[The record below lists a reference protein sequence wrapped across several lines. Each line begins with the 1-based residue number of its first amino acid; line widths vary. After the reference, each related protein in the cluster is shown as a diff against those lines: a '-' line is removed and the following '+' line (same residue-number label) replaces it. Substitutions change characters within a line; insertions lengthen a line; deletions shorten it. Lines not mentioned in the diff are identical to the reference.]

1 MDEVIGH
8 GSYAVVKKLKFRG
21 LECVGKKMH
30 DILYLNATPQ
40 QREDMLTRFQGECEL
55 LSRLHHP
62 CIVQFMGVYFEE
74 DTPLPILVME
84 RLHSTLAAT
93 IDRYGVLPDQISYDI
108 LCDVS
113 LGLRY
118 LHEHS
123 PPIVHRDLSANN
135 VLLTPHMSGKISDLG
150 VAKMLNLS
158 PAQMTQLVQTKAPGT
173 PCYMPPEALSSR
185 PKYNTKIDIYSMGV
199 MLIHVF
205 CGEWPFPTDV
215 FQPDPRNPDSL
226 VAVTEVERRAEF
238 LHKIGDDHPLTPL
251 MRRCLSNNSTLRPDV
266 AELYAQLFEVKG
278 HLPVTA
284 ETRIELVRQLQSSQ
298 DETVAVRKA
307 LEERERAMEAL
318 KSEKLEKER
327 LLRENEALR
336 LQLQNVSLRNFA
348 ESAVSTLENA
358 YEVNCRNTVIYG
370 ASCSE
375 KIQYVTL

>member
-1 MDEVIGH
+1 MVNCWNKYTYPSQFCTVPRTTPLSPYVLDGVEDLDEVIGH

-74 DTPLPILVME
+74 GTPLPVLVME

-93 IDRYGVLPDQISYDI
+93 IDRYGVLPDQISYGI

-123 PPIVHRDLSANN
+123 PPIVHRDLSVNN

-199 MLIHVF
+199 MLIHMF
-205 CGEWPFPTDV
+205 CGEWPFPTDA
-215 FQPDPRNPDSL
+215 FQPDPGDPDSL
-226 VAVTEVERRAEF
+226 VPVTEVERRA
-238 LHKIGDDHPLTPL
+238 
-251 MRRCLSNNSTLRPDV
+251 R
-266 AELYAQLFEVKG
+266 
-278 HLPVTA
+278 
-284 ETRIELVRQLQSSQ
+284 
-298 DETVAVRKA
+298 
-307 LEERERAMEAL
+307 
-318 KSEKLEKER
+318 
-327 LLRENEALR
+327 
-336 LQLQNVSLRNFA
+336 
-348 ESAVSTLENA
+348 
-358 YEVNCRNTVIYG
+358 
-370 ASCSE
+370 
-375 KIQYVTL
+375 

>member
-1 MDEVIGH
+1 MSAWPYTLDGVEDLDEVIGH

-62 CIVQFMGVYFEE
+62 CIVQFIGVYFEE
-74 DTPLPILVME
+74 GTPLPVLVME

-93 IDRYGVLPDQISYDI
+93 IDRYGVLPDQISYGI

-135 VLLTPHMSGKISDLG
+135 VLLTPEMSGKISDLG

-173 PCYMPPEALSSR
+173 PCYMPPEAFSFQ

-205 CGEWPFPTDV
+205 CGEWPFPTDA
-215 FQPDPRNPDSL
+215 FQPDPQNSDSL
-226 VAVTEVERRAEF
+226 VPMTEVKRRAEF
-238 LHKIGDDHPLTPL
+238 LRKIGDDHPLTPL
-251 MRRCLSNNSTLRPDV
+251 IHSCLSNSPTLRPDAAQV
-266 AELYAQLFEVKG
+266 YVELSKVKG
-278 HLPVTA
+278 QLPA
-284 ETRIELVRQLQSSQ
+284 KDKTRIELIRQLQTSR
-298 DETVAVRKA
+298 DETVTVRKA
-307 LEERERAMEAL
+307 FEKQVTKL
-318 KSEKLEKER
+318 KKEMR
-327 LLRENEALR
+327 P
-336 LQLQNVSLRNFA
+336 
-348 ESAVSTLENA
+348 
-358 YEVNCRNTVIYG
+358 
-370 ASCSE
+370 
-375 KIQYVTL
+375 

>member
-1 MDEVIGH
+1 MAASPIPSRRRVTHNCFACVYTVLMATLLSPYVLDGVEDLDEVIGH

-74 DTPLPILVME
+74 GTPLPVLVME

-93 IDRYGVLPDQISYDI
+93 IDRYGVLPDQISYGI

-199 MLIHVF
+199 MLIHMF
-205 CGEWPFPTDV
+205 CGEWPFPTDA
-215 FQPDPRNPDSL
+215 FQPDPQNPTHL
-226 VAVTEVERRAEF
+226 VPVTEVERRAEF

-251 MRRCLSNNSTLRPDV
+251 MRRCLSNDYSLRPD
-266 AELYAQLFEVKG
+266 AAQIHAQLSEVKG
-278 HLPVTA
+278 HLPKMA
-284 ETRIELVRQLQSSQ
+284 ETRMELVQQLTALKRERGEEV
-298 DETVAVRKA
+298 ETVGKQMKGLSIADSARNRT
-307 LEERERAMEAL
+307 EE
-318 KSEKLEKER
+318 
-327 LLRENEALR
+327 
-336 LQLQNVSLRNFA
+336 VS
-348 ESAVSTLENA
+348 
-358 YEVNCRNTVIYG
+358 
-370 ASCSE
+370 
-375 KIQYVTL
+375 

>member
-1 MDEVIGH
+1 MNVSFLVPLSATITTLLSPYVLDGVEDLDEVIGH

-30 DILYLNATPQ
+30 DILYQNATPQ

-74 DTPLPILVME
+74 GTPRPILVME

-93 IDRYGVLPDQISYDI
+93 INRYGVLPDQISYDI

-118 LHEHS
+118 LHEYS
-123 PPIVHRDLSANN
+123 PPIIHRDLSANN
-135 VLLTPHMSGKISDLG
+135 ILLTSHMSGKISDLG

-205 CGEWPFPTDV
+205 CGECPFPTDA
-215 FQPDPRNPDSL
+215 FQPDPQNPDSL
-226 VAVTEVERRAEF
+226 IPVTEVERRAKF
-238 LHKIGDDHPLTPL
+238 LRKIGDDHPLISF
-251 MRRCLSNNSTLRPDV
+251 MHSCLSNSPILRPD
-266 AELYAQLFEVKG
+266 AAQINMQLTEIKG
-278 HLPVTA
+278 NLPA
-284 ETRIELVRQLQSSQ
+284 MANTRIELVRQLQSSHE
-298 DETVAVRKA
+298 ETVAVRKV
-307 LEERERAMEAL
+307 LVDNMRSLKREKKYR
-318 KSEKLEKER
+318 R
-327 LLRENEALR
+327 LLHRYSADSTNPNLPKMNE
-336 LQLQNVSLRNFA
+336 VSFF
-348 ESAVSTLENA
+348 
-358 YEVNCRNTVIYG
+358 EV
-370 ASCSE
+370 
-375 KIQYVTL
+375 QYTGL

>member
-1 MDEVIGH
+1 
-8 GSYAVVKKLKFRG
+8 
-21 LECVGKKMH
+21 MH

-74 DTPLPILVME
+74 GTPLPILVME

-108 LCDVS
+108 LCDVN

-185 PKYNTKIDIYSMGV
+185 PKYDTKIDIYSMGV

-215 FQPDPRNPDSL
+215 FVQDPRNPNNM

-238 LHKIGDDHPLTPL
+238 LRKIGNHPLTSL
-251 MRRCLSNNSTLRPDV
+251 MHRCLSNNSALRPD
-266 AELYAQLFEVKG
+266 AAQFYTQLSMAKG
-278 HLPVTA
+278 HLPVVA

-298 DETVAVRKA
+298 DETVAVRRAFEEQERKMKA
-307 LEERERAMEAL
+307 LTR
-318 KSEKLEKER
+318 EKER
-327 LLRENEALR
+327 EIETQTGEIKALR
-336 LQLQNVSLRNFA
+336 IHMQDVSLGSSA
-348 ESAVSTLENA
+348 QSAVSTLEKED
-358 YEVNCRNTVIYG
+358 EVC
-370 ASCSE
+370 CS
-375 KIQYVTL
+375 

>member
-1 MDEVIGH
+1 M
-8 GSYAVVKKLKFRG
+8 
-21 LECVGKKMH
+21 GKKMH

-74 DTPLPILVME
+74 GTPLPVLVME

-93 IDRYGVLPDQISYDI
+93 IDRYGVLPDQISYGI

-135 VLLTPHMSGKISDLG
+135 VLLTSDMSGKVSDLG

-185 PKYNTKIDIYSMGV
+185 PKYNTKIDVYSMGV

-205 CGEWPFPTDV
+205 CGEWPFPTDA
-215 FQPDPRNPDSL
+215 FQPDPRDPDNL
-226 VAVTEVERRAEF
+226 LPVTEVERRAES
-238 LHKIGDDHPLTPL
+238 LRKIGDDHPLTPL
-251 MRRCLSNNSTLRPDV
+251 MRRCLSNKPTLRPN
-266 AELYAQLFEVKG
+266 AAQVHVQLSEVKG
-278 HLPVTA
+278 HLPAMA
-284 ETRIELVRQLQSSQ
+284 ETRIELIRQLQSSQ
-298 DETVAVRKA
+298 DETVVVRKA
-307 LEERERAMEAL
+307 LGREREQV
-318 KSEKLEKER
+318 
-327 LLRENEALR
+327 EALR
-336 LQLQNVSLRNFA
+336 NQVQMLSCSADSTSSVDSRNEVSVWLCVILLVWHRDF
-348 ESAVSTLENA
+348 EGPVSYFIIMCTYRPSYSTL
-358 YEVNCRNTVIYG
+358 
-370 ASCSE
+370 SPS
-375 KIQYVTL
+375 

>member
-1 MDEVIGH
+1 MEDLDEVIGH
-8 GSYAVVKKLKFRG
+8 GSYAVVKKLKFRD
-21 LECVGKKMH
+21 LECVGKKMY

-74 DTPLPILVME
+74 GTPLPVLVTE

-93 IDRYGVLPDQISYDI
+93 IDRYGVLPDQISYGI

-123 PPIVHRDLSANN
+123 PLIVHRDLSANN

-205 CGEWPFPTDV
+205 CGEWPFPTDA
-215 FQPDPRNPDSL
+215 FQPDPRDPDSL
-226 VAVTEVERRAEF
+226 VPVTEVERRAEF
-238 LHKIGDDHPLTPL
+238 LRKIGDDHPLTPL
-251 MRRCLSNNSTLRPDV
+251 MRCCLSNKPTLRPDAV
-266 AELYAQLFEVKG
+266 QVHIQLSEVKG
-278 HLPVTA
+278 HLPAMA
-284 ETRIELVRQLQSSQ
+284 ETRIELTRQLQSSQ
-298 DETVAVRKA
+298 DETVVVRKA
-307 LEERERAMEAL
+307 FEREREQV
-318 KSEKLEKER
+318 ER
-327 LLRENEALR
+327 LSNQVQML
-336 LQLQNVSLRNFA
+336 SC
-348 ESAVSTLENA
+348 SAVSASSVDSRN
-358 YEVNCRNTVIYG
+358 EVSVWL
-370 ASCSE
+370 CS
-375 KIQYVTL
+375 IILFV

>member
-1 MDEVIGH
+1 MEDLDEVIGH

-74 DTPLPILVME
+74 GTPLPVLVME

-93 IDRYGVLPDQISYDI
+93 IDRYGVLPDQISYGI

-135 VLLTPHMSGKISDLG
+135 VLLTSDMSGKISDLG

-205 CGEWPFPTDV
+205 CGEWPFPTDA
-215 FQPDPRNPDSL
+215 FQPDPRDPDSL
-226 VAVTEVERRAEF
+226 VPVTEVERRAEF
-238 LHKIGDDHPLTPL
+238 LRKIGDDHPLTPL
-251 MRRCLSNNSTLRPDV
+251 MRRCLSNKSTLRPDAV
-266 AELYAQLFEVKG
+266 QVHIQLSEVKG
-278 HLPVTA
+278 HLPAMA
-284 ETRIELVRQLQSSQ
+284 ETRIELTRQLQSSQ
-298 DETVAVRKA
+298 DETMVVRKA
-307 LEERERAMEAL
+307 FEREREQV
-318 KSEKLEKER
+318 ER
-327 LLRENEALR
+327 LSNQVQML
-336 LQLQNVSLRNFA
+336 SC
-348 ESAVSTLENA
+348 SAVSASSVDSQN
-358 YEVNCRNTVIYG
+358 EVSVWLCGIFLFV
-370 ASCSE
+370 
-375 KIQYVTL
+375 